1 MGLTDKE
8 KAQILSINMAN
19 NPNRLYKEVW
29 IGLGGTQSAVYAT
42 EVSPEEYLCYTT
54 EETEKIQV
62 LNKAAQLGGNIESA
76 IRVLANEKKRRQCMK
91 ALKLIIRIAA
101 GVGTIL
107 AALLTA
113 AVWLFSILARM
124 ITGIARKIQ

>member
-1 MGLTDKE
+1 
-8 KAQILSINMAN
+8 
-19 NPNRLYKEVW
+19 
-29 IGLGGTQSAVYAT
+29 
-42 EVSPEEYLCYTT
+42 
-54 EETEKIQV
+54 
-62 LNKAAQLGGNIESA
+62 
-76 IRVLANEKKRRQCMK
+76 MK

-107 AALLTA
+107 ADLLTA

>member
-1 MGLTDKE
+1 
-8 KAQILSINMAN
+8 
-19 NPNRLYKEVW
+19 
-29 IGLGGTQSAVYAT
+29 
-42 EVSPEEYLCYTT
+42 
-54 EETEKIQV
+54 
-62 LNKAAQLGGNIESA
+62 
-76 IRVLANEKKRRQCMK
+76 MK

-113 AVWLFSILARM
+113 AIWLFSILARM